1 MGRIGAV
8 AATQVGG
15 LLLAAGLGLNSN
27 FSVFILSAALATTI
41 FGVITF
47 RVKPVV
53 TPTAKAVKYQDI
65 RSRSRMLASF
75 RKAAAFSV

>member
-8 AATQVGG
+8 A
-15 LLLAAGLGLNSN
+15 L
-27 FSVFILSAALATTI
+27 

-53 TPTAKAVKYQDI
+53 APTAETVKYQDI
-65 RSRSRMLASF
+65 RSRPRALAFF
-75 RKAAAFSV
+75 RKAATFSV